1 MQPIKIF
8 NTLSGKKEDFHP
20 LDPGHIK
27 IYACGPTVYNFAHI
41 GNARM
46 AVVFDTL
53 VRVLRYKYPKVT
65 YVSNITDIED
75 KIIDAANEQEVPI
88 KTITEKYTNI
98 YNEDMSQL
106 SVNIPDIQP
115 KATEYISEMIDLIE
129 NLILKEHAYE
139 KEGHVLFHVPS
150 YKNYGMLSNRNRDE
164 QIAGSRVEIAPFKK
178 DPADFVLWKPSS
190 DIQPGWDSPWGFGR
204 PGWHTECSAMSEKTL
219 GLPFDI
225 HGGGRDL
232 TFPHHENEIAQSCCS
247 TADINKPNSYANYWM
262 HNGFV
267 TINGEKMSKSLGNI
281 ILVKDL
287 SNEYHGEV
295 IRLALLSS
303 HYRQGLDWN
312 EKVIHQAKKLLD
324 KLYKILLDLELE
336 DLVEIQNSDW
346 INPLMDDLNT
356 PGFIANIN
364 VLIKDY
370 SSSPEKQKGTLKSKL
385 ILLGSLMGILQ
396 EDPKSWF
403 EINQSNKDFNKE
415 EIDNLISER
424 NEAKIN
430 KDYAKADM
438 IRDEL
443 MNKGIEIMDSSS
455 GTSWKVKA

>member
-1 MQPIKIF
+1 
-8 NTLSGKKEDFHP
+8 
-20 LDPGHIK
+20 
-27 IYACGPTVYNFAHI
+27 
-41 GNARM
+41 M

-65 YVSNITDIED
+65 YVSNITDIDD
-75 KIIDAANEQEVPI
+75 KIIDAANEQQVPI
-88 KTITEKYTNI
+88 KEITEKYTCI
-98 YNEDMSQL
+98 YNDDMSQL
-106 SVNIPDIQP
+106 AVNIPDIQP

-129 NLILKEHAYE
+129 NLINKDHAYE

-150 YKNYGMLSNRNRDE
+150 YDNYGMLSNRNRDE

-190 DIQPGWDSPWGFGR
+190 GSQPGWDSPWGFGR

-247 TADINKPNSYANYWM
+247 TADISKPNSYANYWM

-287 SNEYHGEV
+287 ANEYHGEV
-295 IRLALLSS
+295 IRLALMSS

-312 EKVIHQAKKLLD
+312 EKIIHQSKKLLD
-324 KLYKILLDLELE
+324 KLYKILLDLKLE
-336 DLVEIQNSDW
+336 DLVEIQNDSW
-346 INPLMDDLNT
+346 IDPLMDDLNT
-356 PGFIANIN
+356 PGFIANVN
-364 VLIKDY
+364 VLVKSY
-370 SSSPEKQKGTLKSKL
+370 LSASKEKKGILKSKL
-385 ILLGSLMGILQ
+385 VLLGNLLGILQ
-396 EDPKSWF
+396 EDPYSWF
-403 EINQSNKDFNKE
+403 ESDKLDKNINEE
-415 EIDNLISER
+415 EIEALIVER
-424 NEAKIN
+424 NEAKMN
-430 KDYAKADM
+430 KDFEKADV
-438 IRDEL
+438 IRAEL
-443 MNKGIEIMDSSS
+443 MSKGIELMDSSS
-455 GTSWKVKA
+455 GTSWKLKT

>member
-396 EDPKSWF
+396 ENPKSWF

>member
-20 LDPGHIK
+20 LDSNHIK
-27 IYACGPTVYNFAHI
+27 IYACGPTVYNYAHI

-53 VRVLRYKYPKVT
+53 VRVLKFKFDKVT
-65 YVSNITDIED
+65 YVSNITDIDD
-75 KIIDAANEQEVPI
+75 KIIDAANDQKVPI
-88 KTITEKYTNI
+88 NEITEKYTNI
-98 YNEDMSQL
+98 YNEDMAKL

-115 KATEYISEMIDLIE
+115 KATQYISEMIELIEDLI
-129 NLILKEHAYE
+129 KKGHAYE
-139 KEGHVLFHVPS
+139 IEGHVLFHVPS
-150 YKNYGMLSNRNRDE
+150 YKNYGMLSNRNREE
-164 QIAGSRVEIAPFKK
+164 QVAGSRVEIAPFKK

-190 DIQPGWDSPWGFGR
+190 DDQPGWESPWGFGR

-247 TADINKPNSYANYWM
+247 TADINNPNSYANYWM

-295 IRLALLSS
+295 IRLALMSS

-324 KLYKILLDLELE
+324 KLYKVLLDLELE
-336 DLVEIQNSDW
+336 DLVEIQDNEW

-364 VLIKDY
+364 VLVKDY
-370 SSSPEKQKGTLKSKL
+370 LSAQEEQKSILKSKL
-385 ILLGSLMGILQ
+385 ILLGNLMGILQ

-403 EINQSNKDFNKE
+403 EVNESNINLSKA
-415 EIDNLISER
+415 EIEGLISER
-424 NEAKIN
+424 NEAKKTKN
-430 KDYAKADM
+430 YERADM

-443 MNKGIEIMDSSS
+443 MEQGIEIMDNSS
-455 GTSWKVKA
+455 GTSWKVKT

>member
-8 NTLSGKKEDFHP
+8 NTLSGKKEEFSP
-20 LDPGHIK
+20 LDPNHIK
-27 IYACGPTVYNFAHI
+27 IYACGPTVYNYAHI

-65 YVSNITDIED
+65 YVSNITDIDD
-75 KIIDAANEQEVPI
+75 KIIDAANEQQVPI
-88 KTITEKYTNI
+88 KEITEKYTSI
-98 YNEDMSQL
+98 YNDDMSQL
-106 SVNIPDIQP
+106 AVNIPDIQP

-129 NLILKEHAYE
+129 NLINKDHAYE

-150 YKNYGMLSNRNRDE
+150 YDNYGMLSNRNRDE

-190 DIQPGWDSPWGFGR
+190 GSQPGWDSPWGFGR

-247 TADINKPNSYANYWM
+247 TADISKPNSYANYWM

-267 TINGEKMSKSLGNI
+267 TIDGEKMSKSLGNI

-287 SNEYHGEV
+287 ANEYHGEV
-295 IRLALLSS
+295 IRLALMSS

-312 EKVIHQAKKLLD
+312 EKIIHQSKKLLD
-324 KLYKILLDLELE
+324 KLYKILLDLKLE
-336 DLVEIQNSDW
+336 DLVEIQNDDW
-346 INPLMDDLNT
+346 IDPLMDDLNT
-356 PGFIANIN
+356 PGFIANVN
-364 VLIKDY
+364 VLVKSY
-370 SSSPEKQKGTLKSKL
+370 LSASKEKKGILKSKL
-385 ILLGSLMGILQ
+385 VLLGNLLGILQ
-396 EDPKSWF
+396 EDPYSWF
-403 EINQSNKDFNKE
+403 ESDKLDKNINEE
-415 EIDNLISER
+415 EIEALIVER
-424 NEAKIN
+424 NEAKMN
-430 KDYAKADM
+430 KDFEKADV
-438 IRDEL
+438 IRAEL
-443 MNKGIEIMDSSS
+443 MSKGIELMDSSS
-455 GTSWKVKA
+455 GTSWKLKT